1 LGDNLIKPI
10 ILKGHYGAN
19 SCPHI
24 HITTQERLLAQHRE
38 RLLYLIDTRDDSE
51 AVFVLDGDFASEHGD
66 LVSEHGDFASEQK
79 RDLDE

>member
-1 LGDNLIKPI
+1 MSPYSHHHTGKVIAHTEKVI
-10 ILKGHYGAN
+10 
-19 SCPHI
+19 
-24 HITTQERLLAQHRE
+24 AQHRE